1 MVIPSTVAEFR
12 RSFQRERVSRM
23 YSGTVHLML
32 TVGASLV
39 VVLYCLLQLKDVR
52 PLEWLTIPATF
63 LYANLT
69 EYVAHRGPMHHRFRG
84 LQMVYKDHTLEHH
97 RYFTSEWMEL
107 EGWRDLAAILFPPFN
122 LALFVGVSGISVAF
136 LLGIWISANVG
147 YLFLAMALGYYA
159 NYELFHL
166 AYHMPG
172 DSWVGR
178 LPFMRRM
185 RLHHTRHHDL
195 QLMSRFCFNI
205 TYPICDLIFG
215 TMAPKTAPKRRD
227 AATSRASQAPVSRS
241 SSRAPT
247 K

>member
-1 MVIPSTVAEFR
+1 MIPSRIAEFR
-12 RSFQRERVSRM
+12 KTYQRERVSRM

-39 VVLYCLLQLKDVR
+39 VVLYCLLHLSNVQA
-52 PLEWLTIPATF
+52 LEWLTIPVTF
-63 LYANLT
+63 LYANIT

-84 LQMVYKDHTLEHH
+84 LRMVFKDHTLEHH
-97 RYFTSEWMEL
+97 HYFTSEWMEL
-107 EGWRDLAAILFPPFN
+107 DGMRDLAAILFPPFN
-122 LALFVGVSGISVAF
+122 LALFVGGSGILVAI
-136 LLGIWISANVG
+136 LLGAWISTNVG
-147 YLFLAMALGYYA
+147 YLFLAVALGYYA

-166 AYHMPG
+166 AYHMPET
-172 DSWVGR
+172 SRVGR
-178 LPFMRRM
+178 LPFMQRL

-215 TMAPKTAPKRRD
+215 TMAPKVSSKTKD
-227 AATSRASQAPVSRS
+227 SATSLESQAAASRS